1 MAFTMM
7 LPMILNTMGTRLN
20 SGSFS
25 EPEMGKSKSITPC
38 LSASKATASFTG
50 RLAGAPGTA
59 SPKVSWFSTSWLRA
73 VSWPLGNTA

>member
-1 MAFTMM
+1 MM
-7 LPMILNTMGTRLN
+7 LPMILKTTGTRLN

-25 EPEMGKSKSITPC
+25 EPEMGRFRSITPFRSES
-38 LSASKATASFTG
+38 SAVANLTG

-73 VSWPLGNTA
+73 VNWPLGSTV